1 MATPELAAPVVAST
15 RIPVPRTRYVA
26 PAYLFMFAAT
36 AAAALVELLDPSLF
50 ASSAPRPTL
59 LPTLGAAAGIFATNI
74 RLALVPFIVIALRF
88 QSARASRLI
97 GDVLLAGLLGGNAA
111 LVGLALGRWQDRLI
125 PYLPHLPIEYLAIAA
140 AAGAWLVVRRRG
152 DHRGALRASAGYA
165 IATVVLLAIAAV
177 VEVLATPHR

>member
-1 MATPELAAPVVAST
+1 
-15 RIPVPRTRYVA
+15 
-26 PAYLFMFAAT
+26 MFAAT

-74 RLALVPFIVIALRF
+74 RLALVPFILIALRF
-88 QSARASRLI
+88 QTARASRLI

-111 LVGLALGRWQDRLI
+111 LVGLALGRWQDRLM
-125 PYLPHLPIEYLAIAA
+125 PYLPHLPIEYLAIAT
-140 AAGAWLVVRRRG
+140 AAGAWLAVRHGDG